1 MRIVVAAIATA
12 LCRFVHAAPFDFVD
26 GCYVRPEPALAAAGG
41 ASSPTQSY
49 LGLRR
54 KGTQLVE
61 VNVAV
66 AGANGAVCS
75 VAGVAKWRGGPGA
88 EYLSLVVRPDSG
100 LQRNSAGNALCQLR
114 IQGTSTAV
122 ELATTEPSCQAQ
134 SLCAGLVQFD
144 GQRFELSGRV
154 NAAGAPC
161 FASPAP

>member
-1 MRIVVAAIATA
+1 MRSVAVIIAA
-12 LCRFVHAAPFDFVD
+12 VLSSLVHAGPLEFID
-26 GCYVRPEPALAAAGG
+26 GCYVRAEPAPLATSG

-75 VAGVAKWRGGPGA
+75 VAGIAKVRGNPGA
-88 EYLSLVVRPDSG
+88 EYLSLVVRPDG
-100 LQRNSAGNALCQLR
+100 GAQRSSANVPCQLR
-114 IQGTSTAV
+114 IQGTPTAV
-122 ELATTEPSCQAQ
+122 ELATTEPSCRAQ
-134 SLCAGLVQFD
+134 SLCGGQVQLN

-154 NAAGAPC
+154 AHGARGPC